1 MQKSPNKHVL
11 NFGEKLWSQIFS
23 NAPWSWWV
31 QPKWVLPRR
40 RRKVKEKVRCGISTK
55 CRRRPC
61 MAFSW
66 EEDKLKYKMP
76 NAVTT
81 KKMFSQH
88 FGHQEWAK
96 DM

>member
-1 MQKSPNKHVL
+1 MSTAKVKVLLKGSKFPNFVL
-11 NFGEKLWSQIFS
+11 LVK
-23 NAPWSWWV
+23 A
-31 QPKWVLPRR
+31 
-40 RRKVKEKVRCGISTK
+40 KVKEKVRCGISTK

-76 NAVTT
+76 NGVTI

-88 FGHQEWAK
+88 FGHRE
-96 DM
+96 